1 MSLKQHKVRVGIS
14 IGDFNGIGP
23 EIIMKA
29 LKDKTI
35 TDFFT
40 PIIFGSGK
48 LFTYQK
54 NIFKLNHNFNY
65 ITETSQAQSDKI
77 NMVNLWKDNVNV
89 DLGKPTEESTKM
101 AIDSLEAATMA
112 LMNGEIDVLVTAP
125 INKEEMMKNG
135 FAHAGHTGYLEE
147 KFGKKGDALML
158 MVNEF
163 MRVAVVTGHIP
174 VSQIASSLSTEKIL
188 DKIKS
193 LNTSLKKD
201 FGVMKPRIA
210 VLGLNPHAGDE
221 GVIGD
226 EESTIISP
234 AIKAALEKGIIC
246 VGPLPADGFFGSSN
260 FQNYDGI
267 LAMYHD
273 QGLIPFKALSM
284 ESGVNFT
291 AGLNIVRTSPAHGTA
306 YDKAGL
312 NIASEVSFREALYA
326 AYDIVNNRNRNK

>member
-1 MSLKQHKVRVGIS
+1 MEDNRILDFCIPIVYGSPKVAAYHRKMLDINLSLNLINSAAEANEKRANIINCTDDEIKVEIS
-14 IGDFNGIGP
+14 RSTEAAGEASFAAL
-23 EIIMKA
+23 EKA
-29 LKDKTI
+29 TQDLKDGLI
-35 TDFFT
+35 D
-40 PIIFGSGK
+40 
-48 LFTYQK
+48 
-54 NIFKLNHNFNY
+54 
-65 ITETSQAQSDKI
+65 
-77 NMVNLWKDNVNV
+77 
-89 DLGKPTEESTKM
+89 
-101 AIDSLEAATMA
+101 AI
-112 LMNGEIDVLVTAP
+112 VTGP
-125 INKEEMMKNG
+125 INKKNIQSAN
-135 FAHAGHTGYLEE
+135 FHFPGHTEYLEE

>member
-1 MSLKQHKVRVGIS
+1 MEAKKLKIGITQ
-14 IGDFNGIGP
+14 GDINGIGYEVIIKTLEDNRILDFCIP
-23 EIIMKA
+23 IVYGSPKVAAYHRKMLDINLSLNLINSAAEANEKRANIINCTDDEIKVEISRSTEAAGEASFAALEKA
-29 LKDKTI
+29 TQDLKDGLI
-35 TDFFT
+35 D
-40 PIIFGSGK
+40 
-48 LFTYQK
+48 
-54 NIFKLNHNFNY
+54 
-65 ITETSQAQSDKI
+65 
-77 NMVNLWKDNVNV
+77 
-89 DLGKPTEESTKM
+89 
-101 AIDSLEAATMA
+101 AI
-112 LMNGEIDVLVTAP
+112 VTGP
-125 INKEEMMKNG
+125 INKKNIQSAN
-135 FAHAGHTGYLEE
+135 FHFPGHTEYLEE
-147 KFGKKGDALML
+147 NFGKKGDALML